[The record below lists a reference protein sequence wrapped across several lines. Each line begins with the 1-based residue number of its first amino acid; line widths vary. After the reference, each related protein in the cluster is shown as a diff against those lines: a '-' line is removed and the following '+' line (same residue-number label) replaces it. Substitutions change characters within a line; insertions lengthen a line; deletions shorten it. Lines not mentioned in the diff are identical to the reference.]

1 MPMTDAAALA
11 RALKGSGRTIAV
23 AESLTCGA
31 LASTIGAAEDA
42 SEWFRGGVVAYTD
55 DVKFDVLGV
64 SPGPVVTA
72 RCAEEMAAGVRSLLR
87 ADLAISATG
96 VGGPGPTE
104 GRPAGTVFLGVAIG
118 ERVWSVEEHF
128 PGDPEQVL
136 EATIRRA
143 IELAIGSLTG

>member
-11 RALKGSGRTIAV
+11 SALKSSGRTIAV

-31 LASTIGAAEDA
+31 LASTIGAAADA
-42 SEWFRGGVVAYTD
+42 SDWFRGGVVAYMD

-64 SPGPVVTA
+64 TPGPVVTA

-87 ADLAISATG
+87 ADLAVSATG

-104 GRPAGTVFLGVAIG
+104 GRPAGTVFLGVATG

-128 PGDPEQVL
+128 PGGPEQVL

-143 IELAIGSLTG
+143 IELAIGALTG